1 MCAHGITI
9 NDTSTFHVA
18 MTSCPLI
25 FTLDFCF
32 ACRAFLLEIL
42 RVSANTGAAN
52 TTPRPVYTMFV
63 LHSEK
68 VMNKIKKEHTRDEQ
82 KTKTLCET
90 IDQLQTRT
98 DRIYNILSLS
108 SCGNSMIGDLVLNQK
123 LTI

>member
-52 TTPRPVYTMFV
+52 TSPGPVYNDVRVFEIHTEI
-63 LHSEK
+63 HTEK
-68 VMNKIKKEHTRDEQ
+68 VMNKK
-82 KTKTLCET
+82 
-90 IDQLQTRT
+90 
-98 DRIYNILSLS
+98 NIHELLSAQE
-108 SCGNSMIGDLVLNQK
+108 I
-123 LTI
+123 